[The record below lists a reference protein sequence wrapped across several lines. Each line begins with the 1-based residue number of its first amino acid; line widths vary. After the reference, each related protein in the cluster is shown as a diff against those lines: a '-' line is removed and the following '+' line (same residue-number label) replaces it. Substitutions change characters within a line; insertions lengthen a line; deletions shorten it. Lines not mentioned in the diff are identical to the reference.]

1 MSRWTI
7 EKSGTGIEK
16 SGTGIE
22 KSGTGI
28 EKAGTGIRAGLLALS
43 MASVIGA
50 GTVQAGALD
59 PAGSLQIVVNGDSV
73 AVSWIIGDSVFSG
86 VSSLNGTFASLMLT
100 EVSLQ
105 SPVDNLDVTGGGTG
119 SDVEVT
125 GGGTGSSVQVTG
137 GGTGSSVKV
146 TGGGTG
152 SSVQV
157 TGGGTGSS
165 VQVTGGGTGSS
176 VQVTGGGT
184 GSSVQ
189 VTGGGTGSNVQVT
202 GGGTGSNVLVT
213 GGGTGS
219 STDVTGGGTGSSVLV
234 TGGGTGS
241 EILVTG
247 GGTGSEAIAITLP
260 TDTGISMEVSVN
272 CSMASVAIVDEYSVP
287 IVSFDNVR
295 IVGGDRNCSDFS
307 SSGGLIPW
315 NSSYDLG
322 N

>member
-28 EKAGTGIRAGLLALS
+28 EKAGTGIRKGLLALS

-50 GTVQAGALD
+50 GSIQAAPID
-59 PAGSLQIVVNGDSV
+59 PAGTLQVVVNGDNV

-86 VSSLNGTFASLMLT
+86 VSSLDGTFASLMLT
-100 EVSLQ
+100 EVSLKGPF
-105 SPVDNLDVTGGGTG
+105 SGLDVTGGGTG
-119 SDVEVT
+119 SN
-125 GGGTGSSVQVTG
+125 VQVTG
-137 GGTGSSVKV
+137 GGPGSSVKV

-152 SSVQV
+152 SNL
-157 TGGGTGSS
+157 
-165 VQVTGGGTGSS
+165 
-176 VQVTGGGT
+176 QVTGGGT

-202 GGGTGSNVLVT
+202 GGGTGSSVQVT

-241 EILVTG
+241 QILVTG

-260 TDTGISMEVSVN
+260 TDTGISMEIGIN
-272 CSMASVAIVDEYSVP
+272 CSSATVAIVDEYSVP
-287 IVSFDNVR
+287 IVTFDSVPV
-295 IVGGDRNCSDFS
+295 IGGVGNCGDFAATGSHA
-307 SSGGLIPW
+307 PW
-315 NSSYDLG
+315 NASYDLS